1 MNPGDFLPLTALDY
15 QVLVVLA
22 GRPLHGYG
30 IVQATERA
38 FPDQPA
44 VDVGS
49 LYRIISRMEDGGL
62 IDEVAR
68 PANVAA
74 SGRKRRFYALTE
86 LGAAVLRAE
95 TERVRSLLATA
106 DALVARGWARE

>member
-1 MNPGDFLPLTALDY
+1 MDPRSFLPLSALDF
-15 QVLVVLA
+15 QVLAVLS
-22 GRPLHGYG
+22 GRALHGYG
-30 IVQATERA
+30 IVHATERL

-49 LYRIISRMEDGGL
+49 LYRIISRLEDSGL
-62 IDEVAR
+62 IREVSQ
-68 PANVAA
+68 PADVAA
-74 SGRKRRFYALTE
+74 SGRKRRFHALTD

-106 DALVARGWARE
+106 EAVCMRGSSG